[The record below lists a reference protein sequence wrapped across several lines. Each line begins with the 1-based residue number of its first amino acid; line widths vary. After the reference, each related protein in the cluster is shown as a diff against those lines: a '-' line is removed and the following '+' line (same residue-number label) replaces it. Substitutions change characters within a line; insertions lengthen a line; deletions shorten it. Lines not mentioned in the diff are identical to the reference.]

1 VQDGLIIVCRCLPNA
16 TLFQPVLLR
25 DQSAHPSGGLPAKQ
39 SRMNTLQIKGNWNH
53 IKGKLKEKYWQLTDD
68 DLTFVQGG
76 EEELLDRLQD
86 RLGISKEEIRR
97 EIEKAQE
104 TFKVVVDKAEEALD
118 TGRQYVRENSLAVIV
133 GALLLGIIVGVLL
146 APRPRKEPDAV
157 QTVRDWLEGT
167 REDFVKR
174 WPQAKKQAKAIQ
186 EDIVDQAQTVGKKL
200 QEDIVDQ
207 AQTLGKKLHLWGS

>member
-1 VQDGLIIVCRCLPNA
+1 
-16 TLFQPVLLR
+16 
-25 DQSAHPSGGLPAKQ
+25 
-39 SRMNTLQIKGNWNH
+39 M
-53 IKGKLKEKYWQLTDD
+53 
-68 DLTFVQGG
+68 
-76 EEELLDRLQD
+76 QD

-167 REDFVKR
+167 REDFAKR

-207 AQTLGKKLHLWGS
+207 AQTLGKKLHLWGILSSAGGCGEDGPAQPPEVRGRGGAIPLGISVPVP